1 MPWQVG
7 KGAIVAGDAVMLP
20 HSMVEPRA
28 IVGAM
33 SVAGRP
39 VKSDLQLVGIG
50 LSAINGSNMH
60 QLPTQT
66 YSWCATYS
74 HFK

>member
-1 MPWQVG
+1 MSLWHAAACA
-7 KGAIVAGDAVMLP
+7 K
-20 HSMVEPRA
+20 VESRA

-50 LSAINGSNMH
+50 LRHIWITCAVMVLDP
-60 QLPTQT
+60 LPICMSMAKTT
-66 YSWCATYS
+66 YSS
-74 HFK
+74 HSLL